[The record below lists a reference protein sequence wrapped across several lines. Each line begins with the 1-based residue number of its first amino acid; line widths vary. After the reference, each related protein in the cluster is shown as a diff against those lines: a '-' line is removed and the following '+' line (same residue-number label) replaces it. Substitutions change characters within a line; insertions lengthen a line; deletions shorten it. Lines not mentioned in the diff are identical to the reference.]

1 MARIGLLGL
10 GTVGSGVYEII
21 NEKKGNFFED
31 DSTLIKKI
39 LVSDVTK
46 KRSIEVPKDLLTEDF
61 DEILNDEEIDIV
73 CCVMGS
79 YEREYDCMKK
89 ALMAKKHVA
98 TANKEIIS
106 RHLEELLSIANE
118 NGVNLLFEASVGG
131 GIPIIESI
139 VETLKINKINKIQGI
154 LNGTTN
160 YIVSKMTN
168 EEKDFLDV
176 LKTAQEMGFAEA
188 DPTSDVDGFDIARK
202 LTILSS
208 LCYGSYIDY
217 EDIYTRGIRNITLA
231 DVQMADDMGYV
242 FKYLADSKLYDDES
256 FEGSVAPV
264 LLNKQS
270 VVSNVNEEYNIVTI
284 NGNIIGEL
292 SFLGKGAGKEATA
305 NAVVSDIIKI
315 VKKNSDYSHLNFD
328 KKLNS
333 LGISKYFGRFYV
345 RVSIEEEK
353 EFNKCIDILS
363 RNLEINNLEY
373 SGGKIFLV
381 TKEISGQEMSKLYDM
396 LIHDAKDVFYARI
409 VEDIL

>member
-1 MARIGLLGL
+1 
-10 GTVGSGVYEII
+10 
-21 NEKKGNFFED
+21 
-31 DSTLIKKI
+31 
-39 LVSDVTK
+39 
-46 KRSIEVPKDLLTEDF
+46 
-61 DEILNDEEIDIV
+61 
-73 CCVMGS
+73 
-79 YEREYDCMKK
+79 
-89 ALMAKKHVA
+89 
-98 TANKEIIS
+98 
-106 RHLEELLSIANE
+106 
-118 NGVNLLFEASVGG
+118 
-131 GIPIIESI
+131 
-139 VETLKINKINKIQGI
+139 
-154 LNGTTN
+154 
-160 YIVSKMTN
+160 
-168 EEKDFLDV
+168 
-176 LKTAQEMGFAEA
+176 
-188 DPTSDVDGFDIARK
+188 
-202 LTILSS
+202 
-208 LCYGSYIDY
+208 
-217 EDIYTRGIRNITLA
+217 
-231 DVQMADDMGYV
+231 MADDMGYV

>member
-1 MARIGLLGL
+1 MAKIGLLGL

-39 LVSDVTK
+39 LVSDINK
-46 KRSIEVPKDLLTEDF
+46 KRSIDVPKELLTEDF
-61 DEILNDEEIDIV
+61 EDILNDDEIDIV

-79 YEREYDCMKK
+79 YEREYDCIKK
-89 ALMAKKHVA
+89 ALKSGKHVA

-106 RHLEELLSIANE
+106 KHLEELLNLANE
-118 NGVNLLFEASVGG
+118 NDVNLLFEASVGG
-131 GIPIIESI
+131 GIPVIESI
-139 VETLKINKINKIQGI
+139 VQTLKINKINKIQGI

-168 EEKDFLDV
+168 EEKDFSDV

-208 LCYGSYIDY
+208 LCYGSYIEY
-217 EDIYTRGIRNITLA
+217 EDIYTRGIRNITLS

-242 FKYLADSKLYDDES
+242 FKYLADSKLYDDDS
-256 FEGSVAPV
+256 FEASVAPV
-264 LLNKQS
+264 LLDKQS
-270 VVSNVNEEYNIVTI
+270 VVSNVNEEYNIIKI

-292 SFLGKGAGKEATA
+292 SFLGKGAGKDATA
-305 NAVVSDIIKI
+305 DAVVGDIIKI
-315 VKKNSDYSHLNFD
+315 LKKSSDYSHLSFD
-328 KKLNS
+328 KKLIS
-333 LGISKYFGRFYV
+333 LGLSKYFGRFYV
-345 RVSIEEEK
+345 RVSVDGEN

-363 RNLEINNLEY
+363 RNLNITNLEY
-373 SGGKIFLV
+373 SEGKIFLV
-381 TKEISGQEMSKLYDM
+381 TKEISGQEMSNLYEM
-396 LIHDAKDVFYARI
+396 LKHSAEDVFYARI